1 MPSLARLRGSRCPGR
16 TRNAPRWDTAHTGG
30 AVGATIWG
38 WVARKLAEG
47 RAGPGRSHTRAS
59 EAGKRRPL
67 QTVAWAGD
75 TGRRCTGTRQRARL
89 TREPPGL
96 GADGRANATS
106 DICAVSLT
114 LGWRGQ
120 EESEFCPGDPMASGS
135 TAVPFP
141 CEGWGAAAVSS
152 LLSHGSP
159 SPVFLTCHSG
169 DPSTIHL
176 HYAFNLC
183 FCVKLKRYLKALAA
197 NK

>member
-1 MPSLARLRGSRCPGR
+1 MR
-16 TRNAPRWDTAHTGG
+16 
-30 AVGATIWG
+30 ATIWG

-67 QTVAWAGD
+67 ETVAWAGD

-141 CEGWGAAAVSS
+141 CEGWGAEAVSS

-159 SPVFLTCHSG
+159 SPCISNMSLRGPQHYP
-169 DPSTIHL
+169 PSSL
-176 HYAFNLC
+176 LLC
-183 FCVKLKRYLKALAA
+183 QTQKVSESFGCK
-197 NK
+197 